1 MASKIHRVFSA
12 DKVRRM
18 IMIVKRREF
27 INLGLIASASAV
39 IATLAGIDAVQAK
52 KKPEA
57 PGVPALDPNDP
68 QAQALHYTHD
78 AADAVQGDGKTT
90 AADAGQNCA
99 NCQLFSGTP
108 GREWGPCAIFSY
120 RVDPESK
127 MHLVVSSAGWCQ
139 AWAPRAGARQSG

>member
-1 MASKIHRVFSA
+1 M
-12 DKVRRM
+12 
-18 IMIVKRREF
+18 KRREF
-27 INLGLIASASAV
+27 INLGLVASATAA
-39 IATLAGIDAVQAK
+39 IATMSQIHAAQAK

-57 PGVPALDPNDP
+57 PGVPALDPKDP

-78 AADAVQGDGKTT
+78 ATDAQDGKTT
-90 AADAGQNCA
+90 AVDGGQSCA

-120 RVDPESK
+120 RVDPDSK
-127 MHLVVSSAGWCQ
+127 MHLVVSSTGWCQ